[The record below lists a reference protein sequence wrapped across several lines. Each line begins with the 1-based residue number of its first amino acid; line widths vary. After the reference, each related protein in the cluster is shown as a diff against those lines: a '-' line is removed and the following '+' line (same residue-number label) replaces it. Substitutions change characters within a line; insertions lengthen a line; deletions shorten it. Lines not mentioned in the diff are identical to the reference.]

1 MVFKNLNNLEE
12 TQINITIK
20 KYILYLKFYRRL
32 SDNTI
37 SGYTY
42 DLIKYSKYMKN
53 ECRKKIIKSIK
64 LSDIKNFI
72 QFIQTKKNNK
82 NIVMKPMS
90 VRRIISSIKGYHQF
104 LVDEN
109 FTKYNPS
116 EKLSAPKIAR
126 NIPSHLTV
134 EEIKKMSLSIDLLH
148 KYGYRDLTIFK
159 FLYGSGLRVSE
170 LLDIKLSDILW
181 DESLIVISGKGSKER
196 YVPINSS
203 SLEIAA
209 KYIKNTRSVLASNKK
224 HSGFLFLNYRGLKMS
239 RMSIWKIIKELAIK
253 ANIVKKI
260 SPHTLRHSFATH
272 LIEGG
277 ADLRAL
283 QEMLGHTDIV
293 TTQIYSHLDK
303 VTLKEQHRITHPR
316 G

>member
-12 TQINITIK
+12 TQINNTIK

>member
-12 TQINITIK
+12 TQINNTIK

-148 KYGYRDLTIFK
+148 KYGLRDLTIFK